1 MDLEQ
6 LISKIK
12 SGDTE
17 AFGLLYDLYYPK
29 MRGICIKIVGHNGA
43 DVDDIVHDAFVLAF
57 ISLDKLKNP
66 CKFGE
71 WLTTITKNVS
81 LKYIDRSCRNAA
93 VPLPSVSDDDFD
105 CADTAGNPESA
116 VLRDELLSLVDRLPE
131 GYGKVFRLSVIEG
144 FSHVEIGRMLGIEP
158 HSSSSQLSRAK
169 KMLRKMA
176 DRYKLLTVLS
186 IIGLMLPVCRYLIKK
201 ESGKI
206 KEERMADMSDN
217 LKLKGST
224 RDSDKNQ
231 SVACHVE
238 VSGAKAQVLFTG
250 NQDSRIIAD
259 SLHEDTV
266 PAVASICQDS
276 VMRQSGRYMSVTD
289 SVCSRVSE
297 QLPLLHTSDVEI
309 VTDLKKNSG
318 WRMLIAGSLGPAL
331 VQNVYKLITSSGQG
345 GAGSSQSSF
354 STWEEYYDYL
364 ATRGHEDMS
373 EDSVVLM
380 NIAKNNSGDIIERER
395 HDKPVTFGLSL
406 TKELGGRWSLE
417 TGLQYSLLRST
428 FIMGDGGDNVC
439 RTQKVHYMG
448 IPLRVSYRIA
458 DYKRLSAYG
467 SAGIVMHVPV
477 GGSVKENLVTDSTA
491 MFTERRHVHAPWQWA
506 VNVGLGAQY
515 EIFDGL
521 SLYVEPTLNY
531 YIPAGGSVRTVW
543 TERPFTFSV
552 PFGIRFTW

>member
-1 MDLEQ
+1 
-6 LISKIK
+6 
-12 SGDTE
+12 
-17 AFGLLYDLYYPK
+17 
-29 MRGICIKIVGHNGA
+29 
-43 DVDDIVHDAFVLAF
+43 
-57 ISLDKLKNP
+57 
-66 CKFGE
+66 
-71 WLTTITKNVS
+71 
-81 LKYIDRSCRNAA
+81 
-93 VPLPSVSDDDFD
+93 
-105 CADTAGNPESA
+105 
-116 VLRDELLSLVDRLPE
+116 
-131 GYGKVFRLSVIEG
+131 
-144 FSHVEIGRMLGIEP
+144 
-158 HSSSSQLSRAK
+158 
-169 KMLRKMA
+169 
-176 DRYKLLTVLS
+176 
-186 IIGLMLPVCRYLIKK
+186 
-201 ESGKI
+201 
-206 KEERMADMSDN
+206 
-217 LKLKGST
+217 
-224 RDSDKNQ
+224 
-231 SVACHVE
+231 
-238 VSGAKAQVLFTG
+238 
-250 NQDSRIIAD
+250 
-259 SLHEDTV
+259 
-266 PAVASICQDS
+266 
-276 VMRQSGRYMSVTD
+276 
-289 SVCSRVSE
+289 
-297 QLPLLHTSDVEI
+297 
-309 VTDLKKNSG
+309 
-318 WRMLIAGSLGPAL
+318 
-331 VQNVYKLITSSGQG
+331 
-345 GAGSSQSSF
+345 
-354 STWEEYYDYL
+354 
-364 ATRGHEDMS
+364 MS